1 MKTWN
6 SYFKKAVTAAA
17 VSAFVAVSV
26 LGAQITAYAATAATD
41 SVMIRNDASTDS
53 GIIGSLDE
61 GDEVEIL
68 DVIQSGD
75 GYQWYYIELEN
86 GNTGYVRGD
95 LINASDEELARFDV
109 ENEPEEE
116 PEEEPQEE
124 PEPVEQETQEQEAVE
139 TPEGPEGTQI
149 SADTSI
155 EAAQE
160 PASEEYDASRDPNA
174 NFSVRFETDAD
185 GSGSWYV
192 YNEDNGSKIR
202 IGDMQ
207 EQENAAAASASC
219 GSGI

>member
-17 VSAFVAVSV
+17 VIALVAVSL
-26 LGAQITAYAATAATD
+26 LGVQITAFAATAATD

-95 LINASDEELARFDV
+95 LINASDEELAKFGV

-116 PEEEPQEE
+116 PEEEPAEE
-124 PEPVEQETQEQEAVE
+124 PEEKKEPVEQEKKDGNEQ
-139 TPEGPEGTQI
+139 
-149 SADTSI
+149 
-155 EAAQE
+155 
-160 PASEEYDASRDPNA
+160 
-174 NFSVRFETDAD
+174 
-185 GSGSWYV
+185 
-192 YNEDNGSKIR
+192 
-202 IGDMQ
+202 
-207 EQENAAAASASC
+207 
-219 GSGI
+219 